1 MASINGPD
9 SRSRPHSDSER
20 VLPVDFSRA
29 REAYLLAI
37 PRAEERHAEV
47 GVLSPRGEITCARL
61 GRDEPYGAHRVGSVT
76 KTFTTFL
83 ALKLA
88 HDGVLPRGL
97 ETRCVDVIPEEMLAR
112 VFEDVEAAKNMT
124 LEQLLSHTSGLEFDD
139 HCRPQREATPTLQ
152 ARFLQESAAEKGRKY
167 KHVCQPG
174 DRIGHY
180 SNCGLAVAAWMMEA
194 AYNRHSRS
202 MEGAEIPFTQI
213 MKRELFEGVFGL
225 SDSFIAPGPSGDI
238 IQSGAGDMT
247 SSVRDLM
254 QVAARLQEGEA
265 SLEGHF
271 GRDWQRSML
280 RPRDVFQHHGL
291 GCTAGLSV
299 IRHFGMNREMF
310 RDTER
315 DVTAVVEFP
324 LSPENPGLVALCDSS
339 ALGPQPQEQAFIRAL
354 ERSAGILGEEEAR
367 SPVYNLDFFCPRPA
381 YLFHGS
387 DYLATDVDPFTDEP
401 PGRIICSRN
410 GMRHNLTLDPSIEG
424 RGYRDENG
432 NPWIFILKEGGRK
445 IIYSDLCLCTRTL
458 DVEDLERQ
466 QPPVA
471 AIRTLQGTYRN
482 IEHSEEHPTYSFIER
497 DGHLYMRTDNNPHM
511 FPCLYVPDDSTGSWV
526 VSDPNDRRIK
536 IRFPANP
543 DEDFL
548 VITDV
553 ASDTRQPPYNSRR
566 VH

>member
-1 MASINGPD
+1 MASISGPD
-9 SRSRPHSDSER
+9 SGDRAHSSGEGSPSIN
-20 VLPVDFSRA
+20 LSRA
-29 REAYLLAI
+29 REAYSLAI

-47 GVLSPRGEITCARL
+47 GILSPRGEITCVRL
-61 GRDEPYGAHRVGSVT
+61 GKDEPYGAHRVGSVT

-88 HDGVLPRGL
+88 HAGVLPRGL
-97 ETRCVDVIPEEMLAR
+97 ETKCVDVIPEVMLAA

-139 HCRPQREATPTLQ
+139 HCRPQRESALTLQ
-152 ARFLQESAAEKGRKY
+152 SRFLQETTQEGGRKY
-167 KHVCQPG
+167 RHVCQPG
-174 DRIGHY
+174 DGIGHY

-194 AYNRHSRS
+194 AYNNARSRA
-202 MEGAEIPFTQI
+202 GAEIPFAQI
-213 MKRELFEGVFGL
+213 MQRELFEGVFGL
-225 SDSFIAPGPSGDI
+225 SDSLIAPGPFGDV

-254 QVAARLQEGEA
+254 QVSARLQEGEA

-271 GRDWQRSML
+271 GRDWQREML

-299 IRHFGMNREMF
+299 IRHFGMNREIF
-310 RDTER
+310 GDEER

-324 LSPENPGLVALCDSS
+324 LRPESPGLVALCDSS
-339 ALGPQPQEQAFIRAL
+339 ALGPQPQEQAFIREL
-354 ERSAGILGEEEAR
+354 ERSAGISGEEEVR
-367 SPVYNLDFFCPRPA
+367 SPRYDLDFFCPSPA

-387 DYLATDVDPFTDEP
+387 DYLATDVDPFADEP
-401 PGRIICSRN
+401 SPRIICSRN

-432 NPWIFILKEGGRK
+432 NSWVFILKEGGRK
-445 IIYSDLCLCTRTL
+445 IIYSDLCLCTRIMDIADL
-458 DVEDLERQ
+458 DGQ
-466 QPPVA
+466 QPSVA
-471 AIRTLQGTYRN
+471 TIRALQGTYRN
-482 IEHSEEHPTYSFIER
+482 VEHSEEHPTYSFIER
-497 DGHLYMRTDNNPHM
+497 YGHLYMRTDDNPRI
-511 FPCLYVPDDSTGSWV
+511 FPCLYIPDDSGGSWV
-526 VSDPNDRRIK
+526 VSDPNNRKIK

-548 VITDV
+548 IITDI

-566 VH
+566 V